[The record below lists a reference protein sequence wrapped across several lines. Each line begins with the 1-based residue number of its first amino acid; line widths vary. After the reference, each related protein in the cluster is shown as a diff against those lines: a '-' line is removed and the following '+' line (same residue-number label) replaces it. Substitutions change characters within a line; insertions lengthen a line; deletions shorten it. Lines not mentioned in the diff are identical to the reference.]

1 MAKAPKLTAERAR
14 ELLDYD
20 PETGVLR
27 WKESK
32 PHSKR
37 KAGDIAGGVLHKS
50 CGKSY
55 GQIRIDRRMYKTHRV
70 IWLMVHGVW
79 AKEIDHADG
88 NGLNNRLNNL
98 SSVSR
103 VENQRNKKLSYKNKY
118 GCPGIYEVTGR
129 KKKFRVQIS
138 NGSCQLLIGAY
149 YTLDEAVA
157 ARKQAEID
165 YGYHPNHG
173 TERPL

>member
-1 MAKAPKLTAERAR
+1 MKKTAKLTAERAR

-20 PETGVLR
+20 PDTGVLR
-27 WKESK
+27 WKKSK

-37 KAGDIAGGVLHKS
+37 KAGDIAGGVLHKA

-79 AKEIDHADG
+79 AEEIDHADG
-88 NGLNNRLNNL
+88 NGLNNRLSNL

-103 VENQRNKKLSYKNKY
+103 IKNQRNKRLCHKNKF
-118 GCPGIYEVTGR
+118 GCPGIYEVPGR
-129 KKKFRVQIS
+129 KKKFRVQIN
-138 NGSCQLLIGAY
+138 NGSRQLLVGAY
-149 YTLDEAVA
+149 YTLEEAIA

-165 YGYHPNHG
+165 HGYHQNHG
-173 TERPL
+173 AERPL

>member
-1 MAKAPKLTAERAR
+1 MKKTSKLTAERAR

-37 KAGDIAGGVLHKS
+37 KAGDIAGGVLHKD

-55 GQIRIDRRMYKTHRV
+55 GQIRIDRHMYKTHRV
-70 IWLMVHGVW
+70 IWLIVYGVW
-79 AKEIDHADG
+79 AEEIDHEDG
-88 NGLNNRLNNL
+88 NGLNNKLANL
-98 SSVSR
+98 KCVSR
-103 VENQRNKKLSYKNKY
+103 IENQRNKRLSYKNKY
-118 GCPGIYEVTGR
+118 GCPGIYEVAGR
-129 KKKFRVQIS
+129 KKKFRVQI
-138 NGSCQLLIGAY
+138 NDGSRQLLIGAY
-149 YTLDEAVA
+149 YTIEEAIA